1 MAARS
6 RLAGLEAGA
15 LLEQVVTRS
24 IQGTTISVPL
34 RIEGQPAGTVLWAD
48 RVEIRLLDAAG
59 RVVFRG
65 RGDELEVRADTTEA
79 AQTVLIPSYEFD
91 EHGRSELRAEI
102 DFWLTLLEAADA
114 ATLPP
119 SDGAGRLA
127 SGAQCATTAAR
138 SGNAI
143 ALTCLGIRRP
153 ACYTAGFAGSA
164 DLLVCA
170 PSYWPDAVRGDLF
183 ARFGIDI
190 PIEAGTAGASL
201 RLATYE
207 PRDHFYVQVVVPRMR
222 LVDWAVQ
229 PSQEAAQQ
237 LLRRTD

>member
-6 RLAGLEAGA
+6 RLSGLEPGA
-15 LLEQVVTRS
+15 LLEQVVTRG

-59 RVVFRG
+59 RVVFRR
-65 RGDELEVRADTTEA
+65 RGDELEVRAGTTEA
-79 AQTVLIPSYEFD
+79 AQTALIPSYEFD
-91 EHGRSELRAEI
+91 AHGRSELRAEL

-119 SDGAGRLA
+119 SNGAARLA
-127 SGAQCATTAAR
+127 SGEQCATAPAR

-153 ACYTAGFAGSA
+153 ACYTAGFEGSA
-164 DLLVCA
+164 ELLVCA

-207 PRDHFYVQVVVPRMR
+207 PRDHFHVQVVVPQVR
-222 LVDWAVQ
+222 LVDWTVQ
-229 PSQEAAQQ
+229 PSQ
-237 LLRRTD
+237 